1 MLQMTL
7 SRASQSLGGFVI
19 QEQAIFHSL
28 PISTPWSSSLWAVG
42 SWLPQRGTQNTLTF
56 ETHRQAL
63 EKTGYPS
70 PAKGPLPFEFQD
82 FCKALIVYLQRTR
95 NLKFSMVAAY
105 NIAIRRIYNPLF
117 ERGASDP
124 TQLTRGDFDR
134 VVEFL
139 RQSSYKNLYDAIS
152 HLQVVADTIDSL
164 QLTEI
169 AIHFEH
175 DAKPEKR
182 RHDYISLHDPDRDVK
197 HRKSD
202 EKLPSREAMEAYA
215 LCSNNPHSDS
225 EEILLR
231 VIDLL
236 IATGQRGNEVAVI
249 PFDCWVER
257 PIKGATGE
265 IVVDANGKR
274 LIECG
279 IKYFAEKHF
288 QSRVHWFGES
298 DIPLARRAV
307 KRLKVLTQEQREI
320 ARWQEA
326 NPGRLWDYS
335 PHEILTENQVLR
347 WLGFSD
353 GSSSGRNLH
362 LYLSRNGIDPI
373 DDETKLKST
382 EARKRRYL
390 AGEIEKLLIPKLR
403 GHEALTENIGG
414 IPRTV
419 LKTSETL
426 AIAFDGQFRLG
437 GREGNVFRAIPRR
450 VTLVDINRALGADPR
465 FSSIFSRRSLFEAD
479 GTPIKLTSHQPR
491 HWRNTIYH
499 LTGMSNVQQALALG
513 RKRLDQNVYYQ
524 HTSIEEYTATHQ
536 EFLAFNSHQERID
549 FLHTGIRDKRIQ
561 GALTDSYHAL
571 LSDKGT
577 TTADAFLTVHATAL
591 HVTPFGGCIHDF
603 SQAPCP
609 KHLQCWNGC
618 SHLHLM
624 GTPSER
630 ANLMK
635 QADNLTTAI
644 TIMRDAGAGEAG
656 TDVWLVDQ
664 QEKLNNLKSVL
675 TRDTDVGVQRVF
687 PNGHPV
693 TVSDNYERH
702 SSVSDD

>member
-7 SRASQSLGGFVI
+7 SRASQRLGDFVTR
-19 QEQAIFHSL
+19 EQALFHSL
-28 PISTPWSSSLWAVG
+28 PISTPWASSLWGVG
-42 SWLPQRGTQNTLTF
+42 GWLPQRGKQNTLTF

-70 PAKGPLPFEFQD
+70 PAKGPLPLVFQD
-82 FCKALIVYLQRTR
+82 FNKALIVYLQRTR
-95 NLKFSMVAAY
+95 SLKFSMVAAY

-117 ERGASDP
+117 ERGVSDP
-124 TQLTRGDFDR
+124 TQLTRDDFDR
-134 VVEFL
+134 VVVFL
-139 RQSSYKNLYDAIS
+139 RQSGYKNLYDAVS
-152 HLQVVADTIDSL
+152 HLQVVAETIDSL

-182 RHDYISLHDPDRDVK
+182 RHDYISLHDPDRTVK
-197 HRKSD
+197 QRKSD

-215 LCSNNPHSDS
+215 LCSNNPLSDS

-249 PFDCWVER
+249 PLDCWVER
-257 PIKGATGE
+257 PIKGTTGE
-265 IVVDANGKR
+265 VVVDANGKR

-279 IKYFAEKHF
+279 IRYFAEKHF
-288 QSRVHWFGES
+288 QSRIHWVAES
-298 DIPLARRAV
+298 DVPLARRAV
-307 KRLKVLTQEQREI
+307 KRLKLLTQEQREI
-320 ARWQEA
+320 AKWQEDH
-326 NPGRLWDYS
+326 PGRLWDYS
-335 PHEILTENQVLR
+335 PKEEMSESEVFS
-347 WLGFSD
+347 WLGFSQNRD
-353 GSSSGRNLH
+353 ASRNLSA
-362 LYLSRNGIDPI
+362 YFSRNGIHPS
-373 DDETKLKST
+373 K
-382 EARKRRYL
+382 ARRRQYL
-390 AGEIEKLLIPKLR
+390 AGDIESFLVPKLH
-403 GHEALTENIGG
+403 GHAALTENVSGKL
-414 IPRTV
+414 RVV

-437 GREGNVFRAIPRR
+437 GREANVFRAIPRR
-450 VTLVDINRALGADPR
+450 VMLVDINRALGADPR

-524 HTSIEEYTATHQ
+524 HTSIEENTATHQ
-536 EFLAFNSHQERID
+536 EFLAFNSHRERID
-549 FLHTGIRDKRIQ
+549 FLHAGIRDKRIR

-577 TTADAFLTVHATAL
+577 ITAEAFLTVHAAAL

-630 ANLMK
+630 TNLEK
-635 QADNLTTAI
+635 QAKNLTTAI

-656 TDVWLVDQ
+656 SDVWLADQ
-664 QEKLNNLKSVL
+664 EDKLNNLKSVL
-675 TRDTDVGVQRVF
+675 ARDTNAGVQRVF
-687 PNGHPV
+687 PNGRPI
-693 TVSDNYERH
+693 TVADSDKRH

>member
-1 MLQMTL
+1 MTL
-7 SRASQSLGGFVI
+7 SKARQSLEGCI
-19 QEQAIFHSL
+19 TQEKAIFQSL
-28 PISTPWSSSLWAVG
+28 PISTPWAAPLWGVG
-42 SWLPQRGTQNTLTF
+42 SWLPQRDKQNALTF

-63 EKTGYPS
+63 EKTGYLAP
-70 PAKGPLPFEFQD
+70 PKGPLPFAFQD

-95 NLKFSMVAAY
+95 SLKFSMVAAY
-105 NIAIRRIYNPLF
+105 NIAVRRLYNPLF
-117 ERGASDP
+117 ERGVSDP

-134 VVEFL
+134 VVGFL
-139 RQSSYKNLYDAIS
+139 RESGYKNLYDAIS
-152 HLQVVADTIDSL
+152 HLQVVADTIDNL

-182 RHDYISLHDPDRDVK
+182 RHDYISLHDPDRAVK
-197 HRKSD
+197 QRKSD
-202 EKLPSREAMEAYA
+202 DRLPSREAMEAYA
-215 LCSNNPHSDS
+215 RCSNNPLSES

-249 PFDCWVER
+249 PYDCWVER
-257 PIKGATGE
+257 PIKGTTGDV
-265 IVVDANGKR
+265 VVDANGKP
-274 LIECG
+274 LVECG
-279 IKYFAEKHF
+279 IRYFAEKQF
-288 QSRVHWFGES
+288 QSRVHWLAES
-298 DIPLARRAV
+298 DVPLARRAV
-307 KRLKVLTQEQREI
+307 ERLKVLTQEQRKI

-326 NPGRLWDYS
+326 HPGRLWDYS
-335 PHEILTENQVLR
+335 PQTSMSQDEVLHWIGLSQNR
-347 WLGFSD
+347 D
-353 GSSSGRNLH
+353 TYRNLNV
-362 LYLSRNGIDPI
+362 YLSRNGIDPYR
-373 DDETKLKST
+373 EPGRRTSLN
-382 EARKRRYL
+382 RYL
-390 AGEIEKLLIPKLR
+390 AGDIERFLVPKLR
-403 GHEALTENIGG
+403 GHAALVENAGG
-414 IPRTV
+414 SLRVV
-419 LKTSETL
+419 LRTSETL

-437 GREGNVFRAIPRR
+437 GREANVFRAIPRR
-450 VTLVDINRALGADPR
+450 VTLLDINHALGSDAKYA
-465 FSSIFSRRSLFEAD
+465 SIFSRRSLTESD
-479 GTPIKLTSHQPR
+479 GSPIKLTSHQPR

-499 LTGMSNVQQALALG
+499 LTGMSDVQQALALG

-524 HTSIEEYTATHQ
+524 HTSIEENTAAHQ
-536 EFLAFNSHQERID
+536 EFLAFNSHHERID

-577 TTADAFLTVHATAL
+577 TTAEAFLTVHATAL

-630 ANLMK
+630 TNLEK
-635 QADNLTTAI
+635 QAENLTTAI

-656 TDVWLVDQ
+656 SDVWLADQ
-664 QEKLNNLKSVL
+664 EDKLNNLKSVL
-675 TRDTDVGVQRVF
+675 ARDTNAGVQRVF
-687 PNGHPV
+687 PNGRPM
-693 TVSDNYERH
+693 TVADTDKRH

>member
-1 MLQMTL
+1 MTL
-7 SRASQSLGGFVI
+7 SRANQRLEGFVT

-28 PISTPWSSSLWAVG
+28 PISTQWESSLWGVG
-42 SWLPQRGTQNTLTF
+42 GWLPQRGKQNTLTF

-70 PAKGPLPFEFQD
+70 PAKGPLPLVFQD
-82 FCKALIVYLQRTR
+82 FNKALIVYLQRTR
-95 NLKFSMVAAY
+95 SLKFSMVAAY
-105 NIAIRRIYNPLF
+105 NIAIRRLYNPLF

-124 TQLTRGDFDR
+124 TELTRGDFER

-139 RQSSYKNLYDAIS
+139 SRSGYKNLYDAIS

-197 HRKSD
+197 QRKSD
-202 EKLPSREAMEAYA
+202 ERLPSREAMEAYA
-215 LCSNNPHSDS
+215 LCSNNPLSDG

-265 IVVDANGKR
+265 VVVDANGKR

-279 IKYFAEKHF
+279 IRYFAEKHF
-288 QSRVHWFGES
+288 QSRVHWFAKS

-307 KRLKVLTQEQREI
+307 KRLKVLTHEQREI

-326 NPGRLWDYS
+326 NPGRLWHYS
-335 PHEILTENQVLR
+335 PQAILTENQVLE

-353 GSSSGRNLH
+353 GLSSGRNLY
-362 LYLSRNGIDPI
+362 LYLSRNGVDPF
-373 DDETKLKST
+373 DDETKLKRT
-382 EARKRRYL
+382 EARRRRYL

-403 GHEALTENIGG
+403 GHEVLTENFGG
-414 IPRTV
+414 RPRTV

-437 GREGNVFRAIPRR
+437 GRDNVFRAIPRR
-450 VTLVDINRALGADPR
+450 VMLTDINRALGADPQ
-465 FSSIFSRRSLFEAD
+465 FSSIFSRRSLLEAD

-524 HTSIEEYTATHQ
+524 HTSIEEDAATHQ
-536 EFLAFNSHQERID
+536 EFLAFNSHHERID
-549 FLHTGIRDKRIQ
+549 FLHAGIRDKRIQ

-577 TTADAFLTVHATAL
+577 ITAEAFLTVHATAL

-630 ANLMK
+630 TNLEK
-635 QADNLTTAI
+635 QAENLTAAI

-656 TDVWLVDQ
+656 SDVWLADQ
-664 QEKLNNLKSVL
+664 EGKLNNLKSVL
-675 TRDTDVGVQRVF
+675 ARDTNAGVQRVF
-687 PNGHPV
+687 PNGRPM
-693 TVSDNYERH
+693 TVADSDKRH